1 MVQRL
6 VFAMMFCAFGLI
18 SLLVAVQ
25 PSVARTLIVA
35 VNNAPPY
42 RVISVYTNSASYS
55 GIYIDVIRDAAKR
68 IGLDLS
74 FEVVPFKRALYL
86 LERGEADL
94 MLGPNRT
101 DERQKYMYYF
111 GAALPDE
118 PKAVYINEIGAEI
131 RDIKDLDER
140 SVGVLRGANYNRQ
153 FDEAK
158 GIRLVEAADYSTLF
172 RMLDM
177 QHINALIVPELQAV
191 EQIKREGPY
200 HIRKAELVLQGQP
213 SFIAISRRSDYFTD
227 GSFTELERVLVEMR
241 QDGTFGRIYSRYA
254 TPAQ

>member
-1 MVQRL
+1 MQRL
-6 VFAMMFCAFGLI
+6 IFQMMFCAVGLVA
-18 SLLVAVQ
+18 LLVLVQ

-42 RVISVYTNSASYS
+42 RVVDEEVDSTTYS
-55 GIYIDVIRDAAKR
+55 GIYIDVMREAAKR
-68 IGLDLS
+68 AGLGLA
-74 FEVVPFKRALYL
+74 FTVVPFKRALYL

-101 DERQKYMYYF
+101 EERQKYMYYF

-118 PKAVYINEIGAEI
+118 PKAVYIGQSDPDI
-131 RDIKDLDER
+131 RDVKDLNDKT
-140 SVGVLRGANYNRQ
+140 VGVLRGASYNW
-153 FDEAK
+153 
-158 GIRLVEAADYSTLF
+158 RLQDATDVRLIEAADYSTLF

-191 EQIKREGPY
+191 EQIRREGPY

-227 GSFTELERVLVEMR
+227 GSFTKLERVLVDMR
-241 QDGTFGRIYSRYA
+241 QDGTFGRIYNRYA